1 MASTFDNSSFIQF
14 HVCLIVLQRPYA
26 KVLYHFLYNHFVE
39 VPNQWNFQIVV
50 MFICLL
56 KFPFNSFL
64 LSIFALTINLVIPH
78 HVCTRLFVFFFIL
91 KRKKESK
98 RIPFLHA
105 ELCYVEPLLYR
116 RLYWFGQRY
125 DIFRIL
131 VNTDVPFRVY
141 RYFLYL

>member
-1 MASTFDNSSFIQF
+1 MSFKLFVLTSICVLSYSLTCWLFSAIVDFWVELNLQILLYFFFFKKEFQHMASTFNNSSFIWF

-64 LSIFALTINLVIPH
+64 LSICALTINLVIPH
-78 HVCTRLFVFFFIL
+78 RVCTRLFVFFF
-91 KRKKESK
+91 
-98 RIPFLHA
+98 F
-105 ELCYVEPLLYR
+105 
-116 RLYWFGQRY
+116 
-125 DIFRIL
+125 
-131 VNTDVPFRVY
+131 
-141 RYFLYL
+141 